1 MATARGCTYSVWL
14 KGNENCGR
22 RLVMAYAAAEHAEQ
36 YLDNENLEMN
46 TCRQTRQTVTLR
58 FAHELLSAAQRTQ
71 DTRAQADALLLI
83 AEIHKQWEMVPEG
96 ESSAEDTL
104 DAAQRA
110 ADLYRQCG
118 DCAEAKRGIAL
129 AREEADQARGRMGN
143 KAQSFVPDRIPL
155 HGRT

>member
-22 RLVMAYAAAEHAEQ
+22 RLVMAYAAAEQ

-46 TCRQTRQTVTLR
+46 TRQTRQTVTLR

-71 DTRAQADALLLI
+71 DTRAQGDAWLLI
-83 AEIHKQWEMVPEG
+83 AEIHKQWEVVPEG
-96 ESSAEDTL
+96 ASSAEDTL

-143 KAQSFVPDRIPL
+143 KAQSFVPDCIPL